1 MVCLYSCYSQIH
13 IPLIQK
19 KECGYV
25 QFFEISILQR
35 DAENTGVHKNLASI
49 AGKILNLQFLNS
61 VLRFGEKYSISNRK
75 RERKYSDL
83 RISQK
88 KRKKMTQKNEKHGL
102 KTLTILL
109 MLKSKMK

>member
-1 MVCLYSCYSQIH
+1 M
-13 IPLIQK
+13 
-19 KECGYV
+19 
-25 QFFEISILQR
+25 
-35 DAENTGVHKNLASI
+35 ASI

-61 VLRFGEKYSISNRK
+61 TLRFAEKCTISNRK

-88 KRKKMTQKNEKHGL
+88 KGQKITQTYEKHGL

-109 MLKSKMK
+109 TLKSKMK

>member
-1 MVCLYSCYSQIH
+1 M
-13 IPLIQK
+13 
-19 KECGYV
+19 
-25 QFFEISILQR
+25 QR

-49 AGKILNLQFLNS
+49 ARKILNLQFLNS